1 MMMMMAVWGDC
12 GNKYWEMSRPGP
24 GLRVWPG
31 TRGQAL
37 NRGEYSEIIGK
48 LLKAKPQKMVRFKI
62 QEVKTSLH
70 PSEPNLLVLKS

>member
-31 TRGQAL
+31 TRGQA
-37 NRGEYSEIIGK
+37 RTGENI
-48 LLKAKPQKMVRFKI
+48 LKK
-62 QEVKTSLH
+62 
-70 PSEPNLLVLKS
+70 